1 MTYRKDIDGLR
12 ALAVLPV
19 VLFHAGFGFFSG
31 GFVGV
36 DVFFVISGYLI
47 TGIIFGEIAQEK
59 FAILRFYERR
69 IRRIF
74 PALFAVLA
82 FTLIAGLAI
91 FLPEDLKALSGSIVA
106 ATLFV
111 SNILFWR
118 ESGYFD
124 TAAEMKPLLHTW
136 SLAVE
141 EQFYIFFPLF
151 LMVAWRWGLFRR
163 SARIVKWLTWAALL
177 LSLAAS
183 IYGIRYHDEAT
194 FYLLPTRAWELL
206 LGSVIALGAVPRVT
220 RQWLREALAALG
232 IGLILYAVF
241 VFDTT
246 TPFPGEAALLPCLG
260 AALIIYAGRDAAEPT
275 WAARLLGMRP
285 FVFIGLISY
294 SLYLWHWP
302 LIVFTK
308 YYMIFPL
315 NQMQEAMVVLA
326 ALIVATLSWR
336 YVETPFR
343 KGNDHALTRNRRRIF
358 AASGTAMS
366 AAILIGLVT
375 IAMQGWPQR
384 MMDSQALQIVAEA
397 GIGME
402 LVKPCMNSRKDKNF
416 KKPKD
421 CTFGQGKAQPDIVL
435 WGDSHAG
442 ALLPALVKATQ
453 GTNHNIR
460 TLLMS
465 GCPPLMGVDLSY
477 SPLESCRKF
486 NDAAMAY
493 LKSGPEQT
501 IVVVGR
507 WAAVIHGDNTG
518 SDERSSPPGIARK
531 PGQKLT
537 REAALQLANE
547 SLTATISK
555 LKATGKT
562 IILVYPWP
570 ESSYDVPEVLARML
584 IKHSDAAT
592 VSEIQIPPRAYLAR
606 TREITALFDALP
618 DAANF
623 HRIKPADMLCDETR
637 CLVFKDGKSLYFD
650 DDHLSQ
656 AGAEYLSPLF
666 APVFNQSAN

>member
-220 RQWLREALAALG
+220 RQWLREVLAALG

-241 VFDTT
+241 VFDMT

-308 YYMIFPL
+308 YYMIFQL

-336 YVETPFR
+336 YIETPFR
-343 KGNDHALTRNRRRIF
+343 KGNDHYLTRNQARIF
-358 AASGTAMS
+358 AVSGTAMS
-366 AAILIGLVT
+366 AAILIGLTSILFHGLPWRMDHDVT
-375 IAMQGWPQR
+375 E
-384 MMDSQALQIVAEA
+384 IVATAKTPQKVLTQCLNNRKEN
-397 GIGME
+397 GFQHPE
-402 LVKPCMNSRKDKNF
+402 NSCIFASDN
-416 KKPKD
+416 
-421 CTFGQGKAQPDIVL
+421 GQADTIL

-442 ALLPALVKATQ
+442 AILHGTLEALGKSRT
-453 GTNHNIR
+453 GIR
-460 TLLMS
+460 TLIMS
-465 GCPPLMGVDLSY
+465 GCPPLIGAHLSY
-477 SPLESCRKF
+477 DKSDNCYKYNLEAMRYIKTSTAT
-486 NDAAMAY
+486 NIILDA
-493 LKSGPEQT
+493 
-501 IVVVGR
+501 R
-507 WAAVIHGDNTG
+507 WAASLNGRLENINHGEAVPSISNAAG
-518 SDERSSPPGIARK
+518 VRISYNKAKKLLAAR
-531 PGQKLT
+531 L
-537 REAALQLANE
+537 RE
-547 SLTATISK
+547 TIK
-555 LKATGKT
+555 MILGTGKKVV
-562 IILVYPWP
+562 LVYPVP
-570 ESSYDVPEVLARML
+570 ESQFDIPIRLSQSLRFHGEDSLPKIVVNYNDFMQRSGDV
-584 IKHSDAAT
+584 ID
-592 VSEIQIPPRAYLAR
+592 I
-606 TREITALFDALP
+606 FDAIPNHENLFRVRP
-618 DAANF
+618 YK
-623 HRIKPADMLCDETR
+623 ILCDDVV
-637 CLVFKDGKSLYFD
+637 CLTNKHGKALYFD
-650 DDHLSQ
+650 NNHLSI
-656 AGAEYLSPLF
+656 AGAELLSPLF

>member
-59 FAILRFYERR
+59 FSILRFYERR

-220 RQWLREALAALG
+220 RQWLREVLAALG

-241 VFDTT
+241 VFDMT

-308 YYMIFPL
+308 YYMIFQL

-336 YVETPFR
+336 YIETPFR
-343 KGNDHALTRNRRRIF
+343 KGNDHYLTRNRARIF
-358 AASGTAMS
+358 AVSGTAMS

-397 GIGME
+397 GIGRE
-402 LVKPCMNSRKDKNF
+402 LVKPCRNWRESRVYA
-416 KKPKD
+416 KPD
-421 CTFGQGKAQPDIVL
+421 ESCVFGPGGVRSDHEKADVVL
-435 WGDSHAG
+435 WGDSHAT
-442 ALLPALVKATQ
+442 AVLPALIKAMGNNT
-453 GTNHNIR
+453 HYIR
-460 TLLMS
+460 TQLMD
-465 GCPPLMGVDLSY
+465 GCPPLPGTGLS
-477 SPLESCRKF
+477 F
-486 NDAAMAY
+486 
-493 LKSGPEQT
+493 QT
-501 IVVVGR
+501 IGACKSFNEDVLNY
-507 WAAVIHGDNTG
+507 I
-518 SDERSSPPGIARK
+518 RS
-531 PGQKLT
+531 
-537 REAALQLANE
+537 
-547 SLTATISK
+547 
-555 LKATGKT
+555 
-562 IILVYPWP
+562 
-570 ESSYDVPEVLARML
+570 
-584 IKHSDAAT
+584 
-592 VSEIQIPPRAYLAR
+592 
-606 TREITALFDALP
+606 
-618 DAANF
+618 
-623 HRIKPADMLCDETR
+623 C
-637 CLVFKDGKSLYFD
+637 
-650 DDHLSQ
+650 
-656 AGAEYLSPLF
+656 
-666 APVFNQSAN
+666 